1 MFSVHTKYFT
11 VWNYEMEL
19 MDQENE
25 RKKLERQVASMQHDA
40 AMQKG
45 VDCADSD
52 SAKIVSHENG
62 IGKEI

>member
-25 RKKLERQVASMQHDA
+25 RKKLERQVASMQHDV

-52 SAKIVSHENG
+52 RQKSLATKMA
-62 IGKEI
+62 